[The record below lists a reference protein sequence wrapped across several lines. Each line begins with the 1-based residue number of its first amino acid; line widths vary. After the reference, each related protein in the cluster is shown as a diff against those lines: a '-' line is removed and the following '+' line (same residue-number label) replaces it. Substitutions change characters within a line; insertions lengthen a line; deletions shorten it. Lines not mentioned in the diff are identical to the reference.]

1 MGHFKDAQ
9 KINSP
14 THWLLNINKTL
25 DIIQYYQN
33 VSMYQYLYIDMC
45 VCVCVSV
52 EIFLVTCANNG
63 SNSSFLFPGNVT

>member
-25 DIIQYYQN
+25 DIIQYHQN
-33 VSMYQYLYIDMC
+33 VSMYQYLYIDMRVL
-45 VCVCVSV
+45 VCVWV
-52 EIFLVTCANNG
+52 
-63 SNSSFLFPGNVT
+63 